1 MTQAMLLFGEGVRH
15 AEEGGGGA
23 VGECGTHREVALI
36 TRSTFFSSAT
46 TASAAAATT
55 TGGCRAIR
63 ASLT

>member
-1 MTQAMLLFGEGVRH
+1 MTQAMLLFGEGVRQRQKR
-15 AEEGGGGA
+15 EGA

-46 TASAAAATT
+46 TASAAATT

>member
-15 AEEGGGGA
+15 AAEGGRA

-46 TASAAAATT
+46 TASAAATT

>member
-15 AEEGGGGA
+15 AEEGGGSGG
-23 VGECGTHREVALI
+23 VWHTHREVALI

-46 TASAAAATT
+46 TASAAATT

>member
-1 MTQAMLLFGEGVRH
+1 MTQAMLLFGEGVRQRQKR
-15 AEEGGGGA
+15 EA
-23 VGECGTHREVALI
+23 VGECSTHREVALI

>member
-1 MTQAMLLFGEGVRH
+1 M
-15 AEEGGGGA
+15 
-23 VGECGTHREVALI
+23 GECGTHREVALI

-46 TASAAAATT
+46 TASAAATT